1 MYDNSIRSNSNL
13 LEKLCN
19 QLIRI
24 FAPFEGNFKFAC
36 DVTKWEYDIWEYTTI
51 RRNNLYQNKS
61 KINNTQSRSTIE
73 ANRGESRCQESKF
86 HLEIFRKV
94 IRKGREGGRGVQR
107 AYFHVGA

>member
-13 LEKLCN
+13 LEKLC
-19 QLIRI
+19 
-24 FAPFEGNFKFAC
+24 FAPFERNFKFAC

-61 KINNTQSRSTIE
+61 KINNTQPRSTIE
-73 ANRGESRCQESKF
+73 VNRGESRCQESKF

-94 IRKGREGGRGVQR
+94 IRKGREGGVQC